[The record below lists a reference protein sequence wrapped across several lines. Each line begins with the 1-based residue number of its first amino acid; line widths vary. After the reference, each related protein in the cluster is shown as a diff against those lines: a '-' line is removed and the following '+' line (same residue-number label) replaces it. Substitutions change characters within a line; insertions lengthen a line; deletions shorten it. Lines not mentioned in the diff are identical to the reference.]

1 VSTAE
6 VIGGPAL
13 ARRRWMLRAAGLQ
26 MIGWLLASAAIGLF
40 LLTAAFQVRPTAVL
54 GVGDTP
60 HDTGLVHDFNQA
72 EQQRAQDGGRRF
84 RWTRGTSEID
94 FPGIGRGTTEI
105 DLLLSGSTNPNP
117 DVTIL
122 ANDAPIATLHLT
134 PDFRAYHVEAPAAA
148 MTHGSL
154 ELTFVAA
161 PFQPRGDRRT
171 LGIVVQEV
179 RLHAPG
185 HGFILPPAR
194 IALSLWV
201 GVICVALALLIA
213 GLGGAAAF
221 AGAAIVAASMAAF
234 LVWNRLF
241 LTADAGGVVRAGV
254 LMVVVAAAI
263 RLLMPPL
270 ARRLGLPTTARD
282 VRWLA
287 VIAAFVLALRFAGVL
302 HPDIIVGD
310 LTFHVHRFEDIAIRH
325 TLILPVESKEFGG
338 RTILYAPTPYLA
350 MLPLS
355 WIIHDRVLMLFL
367 FALGIDAVRFCIIW
381 YVARR
386 VTNDLTTANL
396 VVLVMGLVPV
406 GWIVYSWGIFA
417 NIFAE
422 GMLTLLF
429 GLLILAY
436 DRLAGPHRWW
446 WCALFAAVIC
456 LTLLAHVGVFVL
468 TTLTVVLSLLGR
480 IVQNLLH
487 HERPWA
493 NGVIP
498 FIVAG
503 LAAAAVAFA
512 LFYRFPAHDLL
523 AGRKAPAP
531 VEQEA
536 TNTQITPPRHTYITG
551 GATPDYRNGLPAV
564 ITPHLS
570 VALARE
576 VWEQSFAFYRVW
588 PVAAC
593 IAGCALLFLRT
604 ENSGLRTELG
614 TRRSVLVILVWM
626 LVAGIMLVVGIVARL
641 YVRYPLFALPAV
653 SMGAGILLAA
663 LVRRGRWGT
672 VIVVAL
678 LTVSAVSLAFF
689 WYSRIVYD
697 WKLPV

>member
-1 VSTAE
+1 MDTAE
-6 VIGGPAL
+6 VIGRPAF
-13 ARRRWMLRAAGLQ
+13 AWRRGTIGATGLRVAA
-26 MIGWLLASAAIGLF
+26 WLLASAAVGFL
-40 LLTAAFQVRPTAVL
+40 LLTAAFQARPTYVL

-94 FPGIGRGTTEI
+94 FPGIGRGTTDI
-105 DLLLSGSTNPNP
+105 DLLLFGSTNPNP

-122 ANDAPIATLHLT
+122 ANDVPIATLHLA
-134 PDFRAYHVEAPAAA
+134 PEFRAYHVEAPATVMA
-148 MTHGSL
+148 HGSL
-154 ELTFVAA
+154 ELTFAA
-161 PFQPRGDRRT
+161 TPFQPRGDRRT

-179 RLHAPG
+179 HLHAPG
-185 HGFILPPAR
+185 HGLVLPPAR

-201 GVICVALALLIA
+201 GILCVALALRIA

-221 AGAAIVAASMAAF
+221 AGASIVAASMAAF

-241 LTADAGGVVRAGV
+241 LTADAGGVVRAGA

-263 RLLMPPL
+263 RLLAPPL
-270 ARRLGLPTTARD
+270 SRRLGLPTTARD

-302 HPDIIVGD
+302 HPAIIIGD
-310 LTFHVHRFEDIAIRH
+310 LTFHVHRFEDIAVRH
-325 TLILPVESKEFGG
+325 MLILPVESKEFGG

-355 WIIHDRVLMLFL
+355 WMIHDRAMMLFL
-367 FALGIDAVRFCIIW
+367 FALGIDALRFCIIW

-386 VTNDLTTANL
+386 VTGDLTTANL

-429 GLLILAY
+429 ALLILAY
-436 DRLAGPHRWW
+436 DHLAGPRRWW
-446 WCALFAAVIC
+446 WCALFAAVIS

-468 TTLTVVLSLLGR
+468 TTLTVTLYLLGR
-480 IVQNLLH
+480 IVQNLLR

-493 NGVIP
+493 NGVTP

-503 LAAAAVAFA
+503 LTAAAIAFA
-512 LFYRFPAHDLL
+512 LFYRFPARDLL

-536 TNTQITPPRHTYITG
+536 TNTQIAPPRHTYITG

-588 PVAAC
+588 PAVAC
-593 IAGCALLFLRT
+593 LAGCVLLFLRT
-604 ENSGLRTELG
+604 ERPAPY
-614 TRRSVLVILVWM
+614 SVLSPQSSLLTLSVWM
-626 LVAGIMLVVGIVARL
+626 LVATIMLVIGIVARL
-641 YVRYPLFALPAV
+641 YVRYPLYALPAV

-663 LVRRGRWGT
+663 LLRRGRWGA
-672 VIVVAL
+672 VIVVVFL
-678 LTVSAVSLAFF
+678 SISAVSLAFF

>member
-1 VSTAE
+1 
-6 VIGGPAL
+6 
-13 ARRRWMLRAAGLQ
+13 M
-26 MIGWLLASAAIGLF
+26 
-40 LLTAAFQVRPTAVL
+40 L

-60 HDTGLVHDFNQA
+60 HDTGLVHDFNPA

-94 FPGIGRGTTEI
+94 FPGIGRGTTAI

-134 PDFRAYHVEAPAAA
+134 PDFRAYHVEAPAAV

-154 ELTFVAA
+154 ELTFAA
-161 PFQPRGDRRT
+161 TPFQPRGDRRT

-185 HGFILPPAR
+185 HGLVLPPAR

-213 GLGGAAAF
+213 GLGGAAAC
-221 AGAAIVAASMAAF
+221 AGAAVVAAGMAAF
-234 LVWNRLF
+234 LVWNRIF
-241 LTADAGGVVRAGV
+241 LTPDAGGVVRAGV
-254 LMVVVAAAI
+254 LMVAVAAAI

-270 ARRLGLPTTARD
+270 SRRLGLPTTARD

-355 WIIHDRVLMLFL
+355 WVIHDRVLMLFL
-367 FALGIDAVRFCIIW
+367 FALGIDALRFCIIW

-386 VTNDLTTANL
+386 VTDDLIAANL

-429 GLLILAY
+429 ALLILAY
-436 DRLAGPHRWW
+436 DRLAGPRRWW
-446 WCALFAAVIC
+446 WCTLFAAVIS

-468 TTLTVVLSLLGR
+468 TTLTVVLYLLGR
-480 IVQNLLH
+480 VVQNLLR

-498 FIVAG
+498 FMVAG
-503 LAAAAVAFA
+503 LAAAAIAFA
-512 LFYRFPAHDLL
+512 LFYRFPPTICWRAGRRPRPSSRRRHQYASRSPAPHLHHRRRDAGLPQWSPRRRHPAPQRRPRPRDVGAVVRLLSRL
-523 AGRKAPAP
+523 AGARLHRRGGGALAGSGPHP
-531 VEQEA
+531 R
-536 TNTQITPPRHTYITG
+536 PLPRHAG
-551 GATPDYRNGLPAV
+551 EGCLACERFVDDCVQFSPASSSPLP
-564 ITPHLS
+564 
-570 VALARE
+570 LA
-576 VWEQSFAFYRVW
+576 
-588 PVAAC
+588 
-593 IAGCALLFLRT
+593 
-604 ENSGLRTELG
+604 
-614 TRRSVLVILVWM
+614 
-626 LVAGIMLVVGIVARL
+626 
-641 YVRYPLFALPAV
+641 
-653 SMGAGILLAA
+653 GAGAG
-663 LVRRGRWGT
+663 RRGRLPGELQPSHSRYGCSSRRSCWWWGSWRGSMYA
-672 VIVVAL
+672 IRSMRCL
-678 LTVSAVSLAFF
+678 R
-689 WYSRIVYD
+689 SR
-697 WKLPV
+697 WGRASCSPRWCGAGGGAR